1 VPELEVGRVL
11 EEGLWLMVGRVV
23 GGLEMGVN
31 HVGTRCIVSDWV
43 DGLVSSDLTLE
54 ILVSPGGRT
63 WQKRHFRFRGCA

>member
-1 VPELEVGRVL
+1 
-11 EEGLWLMVGRVV
+11 
-23 GGLEMGVN
+23 LEMGVN